1 MEGAAFMY
9 ACMIQG
15 IAHAQVRAV
24 SNFVEK
30 RNRDAWKIA
39 DAIRSLGHAA
49 LSILDHA

>member
-9 ACMIQG
+9 TCMIHG
-15 IAHAQVRAV
+15 LAHAQVRAV

-30 RNRDAWKIA
+30 RNRDAWKIGE
-39 DAIRSLGHAA
+39 AIRRLGDAA